1 MKTGFKFGIAA
12 VALATCVA
20 GGTLWANADS
30 EDEAIEEAFIGSQ
43 NVSQQIGHFESDN
56 GKTDQLSEEQIQG
69 YIDDFNAKMDKYYSS
84 DNVCR
89 EMYKEINEQY
99 LRKDAKD
106 TIAYTVDGGVV
117 DCTYSNIKVSADGT
131 SATMDVILIGWEN
144 LVEENEEG
152 QIEVTAP
159 IEQDSMNVTMVKE
172 DGQWKLQAVNDM
184 TAFFGTDAISD
195 LQEAEQ
201 KASAKGRS
209 AASVYSA
216 EQQEQMQAFDAY
228 EQKTLFTEYDSF
240 SEALQAAESI
250 DPNEINPFPLWN
262 EMGGS
267 SLEKYK
273 GDASWEA

>member
-12 VALATCVA
+12 VVLTACIA
-20 GGTLWANADS
+20 GSTLWANADS
-30 EDEAIEEAFIGSQ
+30 EDEAIKEAFISSQ
-43 NVSQQIGHFESDN
+43 NISQQIGYFESDN

-131 SATMDVILIGWEN
+131 SATMDVILIDWEN

-184 TAFFGTDAISD
+184 IAFFGTDAMTD
-195 LQEAEQ
+195 LQKAQQ
-201 KASAKGRS
+201 KASEKGKS
-209 AASVYSA
+209 IFHA
-216 EQQEQMQAFDAY
+216 EQQKQMQVFDEY
-228 EQKTLFTEYDSF
+228 EQKTLFAEYDSF
-240 SEALQAAESI
+240 SEALKAAESI

-267 SLEKYK
+267 SLEK
-273 GDASWEA
+273 

>member
-1 MKTGFKFGIAA
+1 MKKRFQFGIAA
-12 VALATCVA
+12 VALTACIA
-20 GGTLWANADS
+20 GSTLWANADS
-30 EDEAIEEAFIGSQ
+30 EDEAIKEAFIGSQ
-43 NVSQQIGHFESDN
+43 NIALQIGYFESDN
-56 GKTDQLSEEQIQG
+56 GKTDQLSKEQIQG

-89 EMYKEINEQY
+89 QTYKEINEQY

-117 DCTYSNIKVSADGT
+117 DCTYSNINMSADGT

-144 LVEENEEG
+144 LVEENEKG

-184 TAFFGTDAISD
+184 TAFFGSDAISD
-195 LQEAEQ
+195 LQEVQQ
-201 KASAKGRS
+201 KANAKGRS

-228 EQKTLFTEYDSF
+228 EQKTLYTEYNNF

-250 DPNEINPFPLWN
+250 DLHEINPFPLWN
-262 EMGGS
+262 EMGGY
-267 SLEKYK
+267 SLE
-273 GDASWEA
+273 E

>member
-12 VALATCVA
+12 VALTACIA
-20 GGTLWANADS
+20 GSTLWANADS
-30 EDEAIEEAFIGSQ
+30 EDEAIKEAFISSQ
-43 NVSQQIGHFESDN
+43 NISQQIGYFESDN

-69 YIDDFNAKMDKYYSS
+69 YIDDFNAKMYKYYSS

-131 SATMDVILIGWEN
+131 SATMDVILIDWEN

-184 TAFFGTDAISD
+184 IAFFGTDAMTD
-195 LQEAEQ
+195 LQKAQQ
-201 KASAKGRS
+201 KASEKGKS
-209 AASVYSA
+209 IFHA
-216 EQQEQMQAFDAY
+216 EQQKQMQVFDEY
-228 EQKTLFTEYDSF
+228 EQKTLFAEYDSF
-240 SEALQAAESI
+240 SEALKAAESI

-273 GDASWEA
+273 GDASWEE

>member
-12 VALATCVA
+12 VALTACIA
-20 GGTLWANADS
+20 GSTMWANADS
-30 EDEAIEEAFIGSQ
+30 EDEAIKEAFIGSQ
-43 NVSQQIGHFESDN
+43 NTFQQIGHFESDN
-56 GKTDQLSEEQIQG
+56 GKTDQLSDEQIQG

-84 DNVCR
+84 DNICR
-89 EMYKEINEQY
+89 QTYKEINEQR

-106 TIAYTVDGGVV
+106 TIVYKLDGGVL
-117 DCTYSNIKVSADGT
+117 DCTCSNIELSADGA
-131 SATMDVILIGWEN
+131 SATMDVILVDWGNW
-144 LVEENEEG
+144 VEENEEG

-195 LQEAEQ
+195 LQETEQ
-201 KASAKGRS
+201 KASAKGR
-209 AASVYSA
+209 AVAYSA
-216 EQQEQMQAFDAY
+216 EQQEQMRVFDEY
-228 EQKTLFTEYDSF
+228 EQKTLGTEYDSF

-262 EMGGS
+262 EMGGY
-267 SLEKYK
+267 SLE
-273 GDASWEA
+273 E

>member
-12 VALATCVA
+12 VVLTACIA
-20 GGTLWANADS
+20 GSTLWKNAHS
-30 EDEAIEEAFIGSQ
+30 EDEAIKEAFIGSR
-43 NVSQQIGHFESDN
+43 NTALQIGYFESDN

-131 SATMDVILIGWEN
+131 SATMDVILINWEN

-195 LQEAEQ
+195 LQETEQ
-201 KASAKGRS
+201 KASAKGR
-209 AASVYSA
+209 AVAYSA
-216 EQQEQMQAFDAY
+216 EQQEQMRVFDEY
-228 EQKTLFTEYDSF
+228 EQKTLGTEYDSF

-267 SLEKYK
+267 SLEK
-273 GDASWEA
+273 